1 MPSGADNDIEIVRVA
16 KLERPPVGRGADR
29 EWWEAE
35 LESNDTR
42 HTIMLWAT
50 GGDASSVTED
60 TIREEIERQARL
72 HGGLD
77 SLYAASPIQLVQ
89 KSG

>member
-1 MPSGADNDIEIVRVA
+1 MPSGADNDIEIIRVE

-35 LESNDTR
+35 LESDGAR

-50 GGDASSVTED
+50 GADAPSLTED

-72 HGGLD
+72 HGELD
-77 SLYAASPIQLVQ
+77 SLYAASPIQVTPS
-89 KSG
+89 SG